1 MTTSTQTTHSKT
13 YGFKK
18 VVSGV
23 FLTISVLLLLIFILA
38 PVAWLVISS
47 ISSQKDLLQMPPQWF
62 PWPPD
67 FSRYKQ
73 LLFGSAQSGTTLTD
87 FTLKAFRYSLRNSM
101 IIATSVTA
109 IALLFGSL
117 AGYAFARIK
126 LPMGNKL
133 IYVLLIGQM
142 IPVAVLLIP
151 LYITIGKLGQLD
163 KLSTVVILLVSI
175 HLPFVIWMLRG
186 YFQTLP
192 AEMEEAALVDGANRL
207 QVIFQVILPVSLP
220 GLFSAAAY
228 TFMQSWN
235 AFMIPLI
242 FTSSDT
248 ARSVTVAI
256 AMFIGRNYTDYSLM
270 CAAGV
275 LASLPPV
282 LLAVFFQRYLLAG
295 LTAGAVKG

>member
-1 MTTSTQTTHSKT
+1 MITATVTKHSG
-13 YGFKK
+13 GFLAKRIF
-18 VVSGV
+18 SGV
-23 FLTISVLLLLIFILA
+23 LMTIAVLFLLIFILA
-38 PVAWLVISS
+38 PVAWLFISS
-47 ISSQKDLLQMPPQWF
+47 ISSSKNLLQMPPVWF
-62 PWPPD
+62 TWPPD
-67 FSRYKQ
+67 FSRYKV
-73 LLFGSAQSGTTLTD
+73 LLFGAGGQNTTLTD
-87 FTLKAFRYSLRNSM
+87 FTLRAFRYSLRNSL
-101 IIATSVTA
+101 IIAGSVTL
-109 IALLFGSL
+109 IALIFGSM

-126 LPMGNKL
+126 LPLGDKL
-133 IYVLLIGQM
+133 IYVLLVSQM

-151 LYITIGKLGQLD
+151 LYITMQKLGMLD
-163 KLSTVVILLVSI
+163 KLSTVVIMLVAI

-192 AEMEEAALVDGANRL
+192 SEMEEAALVDGANRL
-207 QVIFQVILPVSLP
+207 QVLTQVILPVSLP

-248 ARSVTVAI
+248 TRSVTVAI
-256 AMFIGRNYTDYSLM
+256 AMFVGRNYTDYSLM

-282 LLAVFFQRYLLAG
+282 LLAIFFQRYLLAG